1 MTSASA
7 FHFESL
13 VWDWPIAIYL
23 FLIGISAGLV
33 TLAILLR
40 RFPPEAGGSDSTL
53 LRTTLVLGPGAIIL
67 GLLILVFHLTRPWT
81 FWKLMFH
88 YSFTSVMSMGVMLFQ
103 LYMVVLVLWLAK
115 IFEKE
120 VIALQQRFV
129 PRLTIV
135 SKLLTLITPFHRAL
149 ETLMLVLAADHVI
162 QQEEAFR
169 DAVRAAIPYA
179 ESGKL
184 VTFGIVPDLPETGY
198 GYIRRGNVTPGEG
211 DSVAFDVAQF
221 VEKPNLETAQAYVAS
236 GEYYWNSGMFL
247 FRAGRYLEELRKY
260 RPDILSACEKAMAVV
275 DPDLDFIRVDEEAFL
290 ACPEESIDYAVME
303 RTADAV
309 VVPMDAGWS
318 DVGSWSSLWEISAH
332 TPEGNVHHGDV
343 ISHKTENSYVYAE
356 SGLVTTVG
364 VKDLV
369 VVQTKD
375 AVLIADRNAVQDVKK
390 VVEKIKADG
399 RHEHHIH
406 REVYRPWGKYDS
418 IDAGD
423 RYHVKRITVK
433 PGEGLSV
440 QMHHHRAEHWVVVAG
455 TAKVTIDGEVKLL
468 GENESIY
475 IPLGATHCLENPGKI
490 PLDLIE
496 VRSGSY
502 LEEDDIVRFQDRY
515 GRV

>member
-1 MTSASA
+1 MNHSK
-7 FHFESL
+7 
-13 VWDWPIAIYL
+13 I
-23 FLIGISAGLV
+23 
-33 TLAILLR
+33 
-40 RFPPEAGGSDSTL
+40 FPVIMAGGTGSRLWPLSRVL
-53 LRTTLVLGPGAIIL
+53 YPKQFLRLKGDLTMLQATVNRLHNLACNDPIIICNEQHRFIVAEQLRQLNKRTENIIL
-67 GLLILVFHLTRPWT
+67 EPAGRNTAP
-81 FWKLMFH
+81 
-88 YSFTSVMSMGVMLFQ
+88 
-103 LYMVVLVLWLAK
+103 A
-115 IFEKE
+115 
-120 VIALQQRFV
+120 IALA
-129 PRLTIV
+129 
-135 SKLLTLITPFHRAL
+135 AL
-149 ETLMLVLAADHVI
+149 AAKRSSPECDPLMLVLAADHVI

-179 ESGKL
+179 ERGKL
-184 VTFGIVPDLPETGY
+184 VTFGIVPDMPETGY
-198 GYIRRGNVTPGEG
+198 GYIRRGEVLLGADEIK
-211 DSVAFDVAQF
+211 AFAVRTF
-221 VEKPNLETAQAYVAS
+221 VEKPNIETANDYVSS

-247 FRAGRYLEELRKY
+247 FRAGRYLEELEKY

-318 DVGSWSSLWEISAH
+318 DVGSWSSLWDVSDKTH
-332 TPEGNVHHGDV
+332 EGNVCSGDV
-343 ISHKTENSYVYAE
+343 IALNSGNNLILSDTSLIA
-356 SGLVTTVG
+356 TVG
-364 VKDLV
+364 VHNLV
-369 VVQTKD
+369 IVQTKD

-418 IDAGD
+418 IDAGE
-423 RYHVKRITVK
+423 RYQVKRITVK

-502 LEEDDIVRFQDRY
+502 LEEDDIIRFQDRY

>member
-1 MTSASA
+1 M
-7 FHFESL
+7 
-13 VWDWPIAIYL
+13 P
-23 FLIGISAGLV
+23 LIPVI
-33 TLAILLR
+33 I
-40 RFPPEAGGSDSTL
+40 AGGTGSRLWPLSRELYPKQFLRLSGDHTMLQSTI
-53 LRTTLVLGPGAIIL
+53 LRLESITSNSPIVICNEQHRFIVAEQLRMVNRLKNNIIL
-67 GLLILVFHLTRPWT
+67 EPKGKNTAPAIALAAIAAKKIYGEDSNLLIL
-81 FWKLMFH
+81 
-88 YSFTSVMSMGVMLFQ
+88 S
-103 LYMVVLVLWLAK
+103 
-115 IFEKE
+115 
-120 VIALQQRFV
+120 
-129 PRLTIV
+129 
-135 SKLLTLITPFHRAL
+135 
-149 ETLMLVLAADHVI
+149 ADHI
-162 QQEEAFR
+162 INNNDEFC
-169 DAVRAAIPYA
+169 DAVNNSIIL
-179 ESGKL
+179 SDKGNL
-184 VTFGIVPDLPETGY
+184 VTYGIVPTKPETGY
-198 GYIRRGNVTPGEG
+198 GYILRGDLLSST
-211 DSVAFDVAQF
+211 DQRTAFKVERF

-247 FRAGRYLEELRKY
+247 FRAGRYLEELKKY
-260 RPDILSACEKAMAVV
+260 RPDILDACEKAMSAV

-290 ACPEESIDYAVME
+290 ACPEESVDYAVME

-332 TPEGNVHHGDV
+332 TAEGNVCHGDV
-343 ISHKTENSYVYAE
+343 INHKTENSYVYAE

-390 VVEKIKADG
+390 VVEQIKADG
-399 RHEHHIH
+399 RHEHRVH

-423 RYHVKRITVK
+423 RYQVKRITVK

-455 TAKVTIDGEVKLL
+455 TAKVTIDGDIKLL

-502 LEEDDIVRFQDRY
+502 LEEDDVVRLSDRY
-515 GRV
+515 GRI

>member
-1 MTSASA
+1 MLQTTVNRL
-7 FHFESL
+7 HGVECESP
-13 VWDWPIAIYL
+13 VVICNEQHRFIVAEQ
-23 FLIGISAGLV
+23 
-33 TLAILLR
+33 LR
-40 RFPPEAGGSDSTL
+40 QLNKLTEN
-53 LRTTLVLGPGAIIL
+53 IIL
-67 GLLILVFHLTRPWT
+67 EPAGRNTAP
-81 FWKLMFH
+81 
-88 YSFTSVMSMGVMLFQ
+88 
-103 LYMVVLVLWLAK
+103 A
-115 IFEKE
+115 
-120 VIALQQRFV
+120 IALA
-129 PRLTIV
+129 
-135 SKLLTLITPFHRAL
+135 AL
-149 ETLMLVLAADHVI
+149 AAKRSSPDCDPLMLVLAADHVI

-179 ESGKL
+179 ENGKL

-198 GYIRRGNVTPGEG
+198 GYIRRGSVTPGEG

-247 FRAGRYLEELRKY
+247 FRAGRYLEELEKY

-390 VVEKIKADG
+390 WW
-399 RHEHHIH
+399 R
-406 REVYRPWGKYDS
+406 RSRPMAVTNT
-418 IDAGD
+418 IF
-423 RYHVKRITVK
+423 TVK
-433 PGEGLSV
+433 STARGANMTPSTPASV
-440 QMHHHRAEHWVVVAG
+440 IR
-455 TAKVTIDGEVKLL
+455 
-468 GENESIY
+468 
-475 IPLGATHCLENPGKI
+475 
-490 PLDLIE
+490 
-496 VRSGSY
+496 
-502 LEEDDIVRFQDRY
+502 
-515 GRV
+515 

>member
-1 MTSASA
+1 MSQTQ
-7 FHFESL
+7 L
-13 VWDWPIAIYL
+13 YPV
-23 FLIGISAGLV
+23 V
-33 TLAILLR
+33 M
-40 RFPPEAGGSDSTL
+40 AGGSGSRLWPLSRVLYPKQFLCLKGDLSMLQTTVCRL
-53 LRTTLVLGPGAIIL
+53 EGVECESPVVICNEQHRFIVAEQLRELNKLTENIIL
-67 GLLILVFHLTRPWT
+67 EPAGRNTAP
-81 FWKLMFH
+81 
-88 YSFTSVMSMGVMLFQ
+88 
-103 LYMVVLVLWLAK
+103 A
-115 IFEKE
+115 
-120 VIALQQRFV
+120 IALAAMAVKRHNPQTD
-129 PRLTIV
+129 P
-135 SKLLTLITPFHRAL
+135 
-149 ETLMLVLAADHVI
+149 LMLVLAADHVI
-162 QQEEAFR
+162 QDEEAFR
-169 DAVRAAIPYA
+169 SSVRQALPWA
-179 ESGKL
+179 EQGKL

-198 GYIRRGNVTPGEG
+198 GYIRRGELCEG
-211 DSVAFDVAQF
+211 REDAVAFKVAQF
-221 VEKPNLETAQAYVAS
+221 VEKPNVETAQAYVAS

-247 FRAGRYLEELRKY
+247 FRAGRYLEELQKF
-260 RPDILSACEKAMAVV
+260 RPDIYAACEQAMSAT
-275 DPDLDFIRVDEEAFL
+275 DPDLDFIRVNEEAFL
-290 ACPEESIDYAVME
+290 ACPDESIDYAVME
-303 RTADAV
+303 KTADAV

-343 ISHKTENSYVYAE
+343 ITHETENSFVYAE

-375 AVLIADRNAVQDVKK
+375 AVLIADRNHVQDVKK
-390 VVEKIKADG
+390 VVEQIKADG

-423 RYHVKRITVK
+423 RYQVKRITVK

-455 TAKVTIDGEVKLL
+455 TAKVTINDEVKLL
-468 GENESIY
+468 GENESVY
-475 IPLGATHCLENPGKI
+475 IPLGARHCLENPGKI

-502 LEEDDIVRFQDRY
+502 LEEDDVVRFEDRY

>member
-1 MTSASA
+1 MIP
-7 FHFESL
+7 
-13 VWDWPIAIYL
+13 V
-23 FLIGISAGLV
+23 
-33 TLAILLR
+33 IL
-40 RFPPEAGGSDSTL
+40 AGGSGSRLWPLSREKFPKQFLKLTGSLTMLQSTL
-53 LRTTLVLGPGAIIL
+53 SRLNNLNADDSIVICNEEHRFIVAEQLRELGKLSNNIIL
-67 GLLILVFHLTRPWT
+67 EPKGRNTAPAITLAALAAKRKFADEDPLIL
-81 FWKLMFH
+81 
-88 YSFTSVMSMGVMLFQ
+88 
-103 LYMVVLVLWLAK
+103 
-115 IFEKE
+115 I
-120 VIALQQRFV
+120 
-129 PRLTIV
+129 
-135 SKLLTLITPFHRAL
+135 
-149 ETLMLVLAADHVI
+149 LAADHNI
-162 QQEEAFR
+162 QDEHVFCEAINK
-169 DAVRAAIPYA
+169 ASSLASY
-179 ESGKL
+179 GKL
-184 VTFGIVPDLPETGY
+184 VTFGIVPFKPETGY
-198 GYIRRGNVTPGEG
+198 GYIRRGDEVPVDEQHA
-211 DSVAFDVAQF
+211 VAFEVAQF

-247 FRAGRYLEELRKY
+247 FRAGRYLEELKKY
-260 RPDILSACEKAMAVV
+260 RPDILDACEKAMSAV

-290 ACPEESIDYAVME
+290 ACPEESVDYAVME
-303 RTADAV
+303 CTADAV

-332 TPEGNVHHGDV
+332 TAEGNVCHGDV
-343 ISHKTENSYVYAE
+343 INHKTENSYVYAE

-390 VVEKIKADG
+390 VVEQIKADG
-399 RHEHHIH
+399 RHEHRVH

-423 RYHVKRITVK
+423 RYQVKRITVK

-440 QMHHHRAEHWVVVAG
+440 QMHYHRAEHWVVVAG
-455 TAKVTIDGEVKLL
+455 TAKVTIDGDIKLL

-475 IPLGATHCLENPGKI
+475 IPLGATHCLENPGII

-502 LEEDDIVRFQDRY
+502 LEEDDVVRFADRY